1 MAYRQKDY
9 IYNNNLSKD
18 ENVLLDRL
26 YKLRL
31 SHMAAEL
38 ERQFLN
44 PNTALESF
52 DTRIASIINYEWD
65 QLQKS
70 SSFFR

>member
-9 IYNNNLSKD
+9 TYNTSLSKE
-18 ENVLLDRL
+18 ENLLLDRL
-26 YKLRL
+26 YKLKL
-31 SHMAAEL
+31 SHMAEEL

-44 PNTALESF
+44 PNTELEDF
-52 DTRIASIINYEWD
+52 HTRISAIINYEWD